1 MENTIQVQNTEDRE
15 DEIFLDIKNRKKYK
29 EKTICKI
36 DDDDCLSCGS

>member
-36 DDDDCLSCGS
+36 DERER